1 MLSEIDFV
9 FFTRWKWLLL
19 TKYRFWQHDSANFAT
34 RKSIYRGFTT
44 RVLRSGNRF
53 VEFYDPRNRLVT
65 LTGNLRSGNR
75 FVELYRTTRSVN
87 VWGCKTRLI
96 DFLKRLFAFYDQNSI
111 RRVLRPQKST
121 SRVLQPKKSTSRVLR
136 SKYRSVAFYGI
147 ARRIEFRIA
156 KRDQSTRPV
165 DFWGRKMRQIN
176 SESPVRFYEAR
187 NRLVAFYDP
196 GFDSSRFRNPEIDW
210 PCCTIRKST
219 PRAPP

>member
-1 MLSEIDFV
+1 M
-9 FFTRWKWLLL
+9 
-19 TKYRFWQHDSANFAT
+19 
-34 RKSIYRGFTT
+34 
-44 RVLRSGNRF
+44 
-53 VEFYDPRNRLVT
+53 
-65 LTGNLRSGNR
+65 
-75 FVELYRTTRSVN
+75 ELYRTTRSVN

-196 GFDSSRFRNPEIDW
+196 EIDSSRSTVKRDRSISRLQSATSRFLGRINFRIFWSRLRPEIRFDAFYE
-210 PCCTIRKST
+210 
-219 PRAPP
+219 PRNRLVAFYGIARRIELRIANVTSQRDQSISGVA